1 MTTANNKAMV
11 LAAVK
16 QLIGERNPQ
25 AVDTYVHDDYIQ
37 HSPQVK
43 GGKAGLKAA
52 LEQLRQLPAPGRQE
66 SPIVMVIA
74 EDDYVLL
81 LMQLTFMGKR
91 LAIADL
97 YRVVDGKLAEHW
109 DATQEQAI
117 TMVIP
122 GVEELGVPAV
132 NKAIVREFFRSADG
146 ALVAPGYGGP
156 LDFGG
161 HTLHRMVAEGALVMV
176 QSSCNGAVFY
186 DIFRL
191 KDQLLAS
198 HWRVSQVIPA
208 VMPHENGMV

>member
-1 MTTANNKAMV
+1 MTTVNNKALV

-16 QLIGERNPQ
+16 QLIGERNPD

-43 GGKAGLKAA
+43 GGKAGLRAA
-52 LEQLRQLPAPGRQE
+52 LEQLRQLPVPEQRE
-66 SPIVMVIA
+66 SPVVMVMA

-81 LMQLTFMGKR
+81 LMQLSFMGKR

-97 YRVVDGKLAEHW
+97 YRVADGKLAEHW
-109 DATQEQAI
+109 DATQEQAV

-122 GVEELGVPAV
+122 GVAEPGIPAV
-132 NKAIVREFFRSADG
+132 NKAIVRQFFGSADV
-146 ALVAPGYGGP
+146 ALLAPGYTGP
-156 LDFGG
+156 DDFGG
-161 HTLHRMVAEGALVMV
+161 HIIHRIIAEGALVMV
-176 QSSCNGAVFY
+176 QSTCRGAVFY

-191 KDQLLAS
+191 QDRLLVS
-198 HWRVSQVIPA
+198 HWRVGQEIPV